1 MSQGGASK
9 TCPGGR
15 TFPAQTEAGATDEQ
29 AHFGTVFAPSVRL
42 SGDRRPSLLLEGPT
56 FAATMQDTMPK
67 ESGTETEITVEEPEV
82 QNSSVCHDHH
92 TSQIEE
98 LETSETATLIDDDNV
113 TSQETAVSTSVV
125 PKPCC
130 PGLGLFYAF
139 CSCFFFSSAALCVKL
154 ISRHNP
160 MNPLE
165 ITLVRHIITGLC
177 ILPAMIYLKVP
188 ILAKP
193 GQRMILTLRGLAG
206 ATALCFSYYAIQHMP
221 LADAAVVIFSSP
233 IFTGIF
239 GRLCLKERYGLFDI
253 LLTFVTFA
261 GVVLI
266 ARPPFLF
273 GGGDASYGSTE
284 HLLATGSAFLTAMLS
299 ALAFIVM
306 RKSSAG
312 LGIHYLVQIMFLS
325 IIGTI
330 ESVIV
335 LAIMR
340 GFTLPPCGIDRYYL
354 IAVGLGGLIGQIF
367 MTKSFLY
374 EKAHAV
380 AVVRTMDIVFAF
392 IFQYLFL
399 SNVPTWLSVGG
410 AILVA
415 SGTVGLAIK
424 KWYISSKAN
433 SNK

>member
-1 MSQGGASK
+1 MK
-9 TCPGGR
+9 DTI
-15 TFPAQTEAGATDEQ
+15 QTE
-29 AHFGTVFAPSVRL
+29 S
-42 SGDRRPSLLLEGPT
+42 
-56 FAATMQDTMPK
+56 
-67 ESGTETEITVEEPEV
+67 ETEPNVTSEEPEV
-82 QNSSVCHDHH
+82 QNGSICPDHH
-92 TSQIEE
+92 ISQIEE
-98 LETSETATLIDDDNV
+98 LEEETETSESVNLIEGNNV
-113 TSQETAVSTSVV
+113 TLQETTVSKPDV

-139 CSCFFFSSAALCVKL
+139 CSCFFFSSASLCVKL
-154 ISRHNP
+154 ISQDNP

-177 ILPAMIYLKVP
+177 LLPAMIYYKVP
-188 ILAKP
+188 ILGSP
-193 GQRMILTLRGLAG
+193 GQRMILTARGLAG

-239 GRLCLKERYGLFDI
+239 GRLCLKERYGPFDI

-273 GGGDASYGSTE
+273 GGGDASYGSAE

-325 IIGTI
+325 IIGALMSI
-330 ESVIV
+330 IV

-340 GFTLPPCGIDRYYL
+340 GFTLLPCGIDRYYL
-354 IAVGLGGLIGQIF
+354 IAVGLGGLGGQIF

-399 SNVPTWLSVGG
+399 NHAPTWLSVGG
-410 AILVA
+410 ALLVA

-424 KWYISSKAN
+424 KWYISSQAN